1 VSKNLELNGWRIA
14 WILLSLIYLA
24 ICIGVAITVTA
35 ASVPPPDPRV
45 VIVLTL
51 MCWTAPRCLRFRSR
65 YRVAYTCVYTLESLI
80 PILCSERFVVGVD
93 GIWPV
98 YLYIGKPPPRTK
110 LYIGKPP
117 PRTKLT

>member
-1 VSKNLELNGWRIA
+1 MSKNLELNGWRIA

-51 MCWTAPRCLRFRSR
+51 MCWTAPVAVVYAFGRGIAWLTHAFTRSR
-65 YRVAYTCVYTLESLI
+65 A
-80 PILCSERFVVGVD
+80 
-93 GIWPV
+93 
-98 YLYIGKPPPRTK
+98 
-110 LYIGKPP
+110 
-117 PRTKLT
+117 